1 MNEREELQR
10 AREELKSSIKVV
22 QKNLKIF
29 GKAVVSSQKAVL
41 RNVGNNIINTYKQ
54 LQSDIYIHKLNKEI
68 ARYQKEREAAIK
80 RAEALEEANRRARN
94 RENTRALEAEA
105 RRVKAQEREEREL
118 KFKRSVKQKTN
129 SLKSRIGKVKN
140 SFLKTLTTKNIDL
153 KIREAFDKVG
163 IFGLTAAG
171 AGLSVAN
178 KSKDKITDFT
188 STQIAKLTEYRMKKQ
203 EEKQERARQNAIKR
217 AEALEE
223 KNRRARN
230 KENTVA
236 LEQALKSKGKEEEL
250 ELDEE
255 TRRNIENTVMS
266 EKEDKRTLKFKD
278 GVKQKASSLKSKLA
292 KVKNSFLKTLTTK
305 NIDLKLR
312 DAFDKVGIFG
322 LSAAGVGLA
331 AINNGKEKVTDL
343 TSTQIAKLTE
353 YRIRK
358 QEEKQERDRQSAI
371 KKAEALEEA
380 NIRSRTMDH
389 KKGMIEALTAQERT
403 EYDFKHEENLIQ
415 KEQLKQ
421 ALLAQKNRLLNIQNE
436 ELEAKPKSR

>member
-1 MNEREELQR
+1 
-10 AREELKSSIKVV
+10 
-22 QKNLKIF
+22 
-29 GKAVVSSQKAVL
+29 
-41 RNVGNNIINTYKQ
+41 
-54 LQSDIYIHKLNKEI
+54 
-68 ARYQKEREAAIK
+68 
-80 RAEALEEANRRARN
+80 
-94 RENTRALEAEA
+94 
-105 RRVKAQEREEREL
+105 
-118 KFKRSVKQKTN
+118 
-129 SLKSRIGKVKN
+129 
-140 SFLKTLTTKNIDL
+140 
-153 KIREAFDKVG
+153 
-163 IFGLTAAG
+163 
-171 AGLSVAN
+171 
-178 KSKDKITDFT
+178 
-188 STQIAKLTEYRMKKQ
+188 MKKQ

-403 EYDFKHEENLIQ
+403 EYDFKHEEKLIK

>member
-29 GKAVVSSQKAVL
+29 GKAVVSSQKAAL

-80 RAEALEEANRRARN
+80 RAEALEEANRMARN

-118 KFKRSVKQKTN
+118 KFKRGVKQKTN

-140 SFLKTLTTKNIDL
+140 SFLRTLTTKNIDL

-163 IFGLTAAG
+163 IFGLTAVG
-171 AGLSVAN
+171 AGLAAAN
-178 KSKDKITDFT
+178 KGKNKITDFT
-188 STQIAKLTEYRMKKQ
+188 STQIAKLTEYRIRKQ
-203 EEKQERARQNAIKR
+203 EEKQERARQESIRR

-223 KNRRARN
+223 KNRRLRN

-236 LEQALKSKGKEEEL
+236 LEQSLRLKGKEEEL

-255 TRRNIENTVMS
+255 TKRNIENTVMT

-312 DAFDKVGIFG
+312 DAFDKVGIFS

-371 KKAEALEEA
+371 KEAEALEEA
-380 NIRSRTMDH
+380 NIRSRTMNH

-403 EYDFKHEENLIQ
+403 EYDLKHEENLIQ

-421 ALLAQKNRLLNIQNE
+421 ALLAQRNRLLNIQNE

>member
-29 GKAVVSSQKAVL
+29 GKAVVSSQKAAL

-80 RAEALEEANRRARN
+80 RAEALEEANRIARN

-118 KFKRSVKQKTN
+118 KFKQGIKQKAS

-153 KIREAFDKVG
+153 KLREAFDKVG
-163 IFGLTAAG
+163 IFGLTAVG
-171 AGLSVAN
+171 AGLAAAN
-178 KSKDKITDFT
+178 KGKNKITDFT
-188 STQIAKLTEYRMKKQ
+188 STQIAKLTEYRIRKQ
-203 EEKQERARQNAIKR
+203 
-217 AEALEE
+217 
-223 KNRRARN
+223 
-230 KENTVA
+230 
-236 LEQALKSKGKEEEL
+236 EEEL

-255 TRRNIENTVMS
+255 TKRNIENTVMT

-312 DAFDKVGIFG
+312 DVFDKVGIFS

-331 AINNGKEKVTDL
+331 AINNGKDKITDL

-371 KKAEALEEA
+371 KEAEALEEA

-403 EYDFKHEENLIQ
+403 EYDLKHEENLTQ
-415 KEQLKQ
+415 KEQLRQ
-421 ALLAQKNRLLNIQNE
+421 ALLAQRNRLLNIQNE

>member
-29 GKAVVSSQKAVL
+29 GKAVVSSQKAAL

-80 RAEALEEANRRARN
+80 RAEALEEANRIARN

-118 KFKRSVKQKTN
+118 KFKQGIKQKAS

-153 KIREAFDKVG
+153 KLREAFDKVG
-163 IFGLTAAG
+163 IFGLTAVG
-171 AGLSVAN
+171 AGLAAAN
-178 KSKDKITDFT
+178 KGKNKITDFT
-188 STQIAKLTEYRMKKQ
+188 STQIAKLTEYRIKKQ
-203 EEKQERARQNAIKR
+203 EEKQERARQESIRR

-223 KNRRARN
+223 KNRRLRN

-236 LEQALKSKGKEEEL
+236 LENSLRLKGKEE
-250 ELDEE
+250 
-255 TRRNIENTVMS
+255 
-266 EKEDKRTLKFKD
+266 EDKRTLKFKD
-278 GVKQKASSLKSKLA
+278 GVKQKALSLKSKLA

-312 DAFDKVGIFG
+312 DAFDKVGIFS

-331 AINNGKEKVTDL
+331 AINNGKDKITDL

-371 KKAEALEEA
+371 KEAEALEEA

-403 EYDFKHEENLIQ
+403 EYDLKHEENLTQ
-415 KEQLKQ
+415 KEQLRQ
-421 ALLAQKNRLLNIQNE
+421 ALLAQRNRLLNIQNE

>member
-29 GKAVVSSQKAVL
+29 GKAVVNSQKAVL
-41 RNVGNNIINTYKQ
+41 RNIGNNIINTYKQ
-54 LQSDIYIHKLNKEI
+54 LQSDIYIHKLNREI

-80 RAEALEEANRRARN
+80 RAEALEEANRIARN

-105 RRVKAQEREEREL
+105 KRVKAQEREEREL
-118 KFKRSVKQKTN
+118 KFKRGVKQKTN
-129 SLKSRIGKVKN
+129 SLKSRIGKVRN
-140 SFLKTLTTKNIDL
+140 SFLRTLTTKNIDL

-163 IFGLTAAG
+163 IFGLTAVG
-171 AGLSVAN
+171 AGLAAAN
-178 KSKDKITDFT
+178 KGKDKITNFT
-188 STQIAKLTEYRMKKQ
+188 STQIAKLTEYRIRKQ
-203 EEKQERARQNAIKR
+203 EEKQERARQESIRR

-223 KNRRARN
+223 KNRRLRN

-236 LEQALKSKGKEEEL
+236 LEQSLRSKGKEEEL

-255 TRRNIENTVMS
+255 TKRNIENTVMT

-292 KVKNSFLKTLTTK
+292 KVKNSILKTLTTK
-305 NIDLKLR
+305 NIDVKLR
-312 DAFDKVGIFG
+312 EAFDKVGIFG
-322 LSAAGVGLA
+322 LTAAGAGLA
-331 AINNGKEKVTDL
+331 AINNGKDKITDL

-353 YRIRK
+353 YRMRK

-371 KKAEALEEA
+371 KEAEALEEA
-380 NIRSRTMDH
+380 NIRARTMDH

-403 EYDFKHEENLIQ
+403 EYDLKHEENLMQ

-421 ALLAQKNRLLNIQNE
+421 ALLAQRNRLLNIQNE
-436 ELEAKPKSR
+436 ELESKPKSR

>member
-29 GKAVVSSQKAVL
+29 GKAVVSSQKAAL

-80 RAEALEEANRRARN
+80 RAEALEEANRMARN

-118 KFKRSVKQKTN
+118 KFKRGVKQKTN

-140 SFLKTLTTKNIDL
+140 SFLRTLTTKNIDL
-153 KIREAFDKVG
+153 KLRDAFDKVG
-163 IFGLTAAG
+163 IFSLSAAG
-171 AGLSVAN
+171 VGLAAIN
-178 KSKDKITDFT
+178 NGKDKITDLT
-188 STQIAKLTEYRMKKQ
+188 STQIAKLTEYRIRKQ
-203 EEKQERARQNAIKR
+203 EEKQERARQESIRR

-223 KNRRARN
+223 KNRRLRN

-236 LEQALKSKGKEEEL
+236 LEQSLRLKGK
-250 ELDEE
+250 
-255 TRRNIENTVMS
+255 

-312 DAFDKVGIFG
+312 DAFDKVGIFS

-331 AINNGKEKVTDL
+331 AINNGKDKITDL

-371 KKAEALEEA
+371 KEAEALEEA

-403 EYDFKHEENLIQ
+403 EYDLKHEENLTQ
-415 KEQLKQ
+415 KEQLRQ
-421 ALLAQKNRLLNIQNE
+421 ALLAQRNRLLNIQNE

>member
-29 GKAVVSSQKAVL
+29 GKAVVSSQKAAL

-80 RAEALEEANRRARN
+80 RAEALEEANRMARN

-118 KFKRSVKQKTN
+118 KFKRGVKQKTN

-140 SFLKTLTTKNIDL
+140 SFLRTLTTKNIDL

-163 IFGLTAAG
+163 IFGLTAVG
-171 AGLSVAN
+171 AGLAAAN
-178 KSKDKITDFT
+178 KGKNKITDFT
-188 STQIAKLTEYRMKKQ
+188 STQIAKLTEYRIRKQ
-203 EEKQERARQNAIKR
+203 EEKQERARQESIRR

-223 KNRRARN
+223 KNRRLRN

-236 LEQALKSKGKEEEL
+236 LEQSLRLKGK
-250 ELDEE
+250 
-255 TRRNIENTVMS
+255 

-312 DAFDKVGIFG
+312 DAFDKVGIFS

-331 AINNGKEKVTDL
+331 AINNGKDKITDL

-403 EYDFKHEENLIQ
+403 EYDLKHEENLIQ

>member
-29 GKAVVSSQKAVL
+29 GKAVVSSQKAAL

-80 RAEALEEANRRARN
+80 RAEALEEANRMARN

-105 RRVKAQEREEREL
+105 RRVEAQERAEREL
-118 KFKRSVKQKTN
+118 KFKRGVKQKTN

-140 SFLKTLTTKNIDL
+140 SFLRTLTTKNIDL

-163 IFGLTAAG
+163 IFGLTAVG
-171 AGLSVAN
+171 AGLAAAN
-178 KSKDKITDFT
+178 KGKNKITDF
-188 STQIAKLTEYRMKKQ
+188 
-203 EEKQERARQNAIKR
+203 
-217 AEALEE
+217 
-223 KNRRARN
+223 
-230 KENTVA
+230 
-236 LEQALKSKGKEEEL
+236 
-250 ELDEE
+250 
-255 TRRNIENTVMS
+255 
-266 EKEDKRTLKFKD
+266 
-278 GVKQKASSLKSKLA
+278 
-292 KVKNSFLKTLTTK
+292 
-305 NIDLKLR
+305 
-312 DAFDKVGIFG
+312 
-322 LSAAGVGLA
+322 
-331 AINNGKEKVTDL
+331 

-403 EYDFKHEENLIQ
+403 EYDLKHEENLIQ

>member
-29 GKAVVSSQKAVL
+29 GKAVVSSQKAAL

-80 RAEALEEANRRARN
+80 RAEALEEANRMARN

-118 KFKRSVKQKTN
+118 KFKRGVKQKTN

-140 SFLKTLTTKNIDL
+140 SFLRTLTTKNIDL

-163 IFGLTAAG
+163 IFGLTAVG
-171 AGLSVAN
+171 AGLAAAN
-178 KSKDKITDFT
+178 KGKNKITDFT
-188 STQIAKLTEYRMKKQ
+188 STQIAKLTEYRIRKQ
-203 EEKQERARQNAIKR
+203 EEKQERARQESIRR

-223 KNRRARN
+223 KNRRLRN

-236 LEQALKSKGKEEEL
+236 LEQSLRLKGKE
-250 ELDEE
+250 
-255 TRRNIENTVMS
+255 
-266 EKEDKRTLKFKD
+266 KKDKRTLKFKD

-312 DAFDKVGIFG
+312 DAFDKVGIFS

-331 AINNGKEKVTDL
+331 AINNGKDKITDL

-371 KKAEALEEA
+371 KEAEALEEA

-403 EYDFKHEENLIQ
+403 EYDLKHEENLTQ
-415 KEQLKQ
+415 KEQLRQ
-421 ALLAQKNRLLNIQNE
+421 ALLAQRNRLLNIQNE

>member
-29 GKAVVSSQKAVL
+29 GKAVVSSQKAIL

-68 ARYQKEREAAIK
+68 AHYQKEREAAIK

-163 IFGLTAAG
+163 ILGLTAAG

-203 EEKQERARQNAIKR
+203 AEKQERARQESIRR

-255 TRRNIENTVMS
+255 TRRNIENTVIS

-322 LSAAGVGLA
+322 LTAAGAGLA
-331 AINNGKEKVTDL
+331 AANKGKDKVTDL

-371 KKAEALEEA
+371 KTAEALEEA
-380 NIRSRTMDH
+380 NIKARTMDH

-403 EYDFKHEENLIQ
+403 EYDLKHEENLTQ

-421 ALLAQKNRLLNIQNE
+421 ALLAQRNRLLNIQNE
-436 ELEAKPKSR
+436 ELESKPKSR

>member
-68 ARYQKEREAAIK
+68 AHYQKEREAAIK

-163 IFGLTAAG
+163 ILGLSAAG
-171 AGLSVAN
+171 AGLAVAN

-203 EEKQERARQNAIKR
+203 EEKQERTRQNAIKR

-255 TRRNIENTVMS
+255 TRRNIENTVTS

-436 ELEAKPKSR
+436 ELESKPKSR

>member
-29 GKAVVSSQKAVL
+29 GKAVVSSQKAAL

-80 RAEALEEANRRARN
+80 RAEALEEANRMARN

-118 KFKRSVKQKTN
+118 KFKQGIKQKAS

-153 KIREAFDKVG
+153 KLREAFDKVG

-171 AGLSVAN
+171 AGLAAAN
-178 KSKDKITDFT
+178 KGKNKITDFT
-188 STQIAKLTEYRMKKQ
+188 STQIAKLTEYRIRKQ
-203 EEKQERARQNAIKR
+203 EEKQERARQESIRR

-223 KNRRARN
+223 KNRRLRN

-236 LEQALKSKGKEEEL
+236 LEQSLRLKGKEEEL

-255 TRRNIENTVMS
+255 TKRNIENTVMT
-266 EKEDKRTLKFKD
+266 EKEYKRTLKFKD

-312 DAFDKVGIFG
+312 DAFDKVGIFS

-331 AINNGKEKVTDL
+331 AINNGKDKITDL

-371 KKAEALEEA
+371 KEAEALEEA
-380 NIRSRTMDH
+380 NIRSRTD
-389 KKGMIEALTAQERT
+389 
-403 EYDFKHEENLIQ
+403 
-415 KEQLKQ
+415 
-421 ALLAQKNRLLNIQNE
+421 
-436 ELEAKPKSR
+436 

>member
-29 GKAVVSSQKAVL
+29 GKAVVSSQKAAL

-80 RAEALEEANRRARN
+80 RAEALEEANRIARN

-118 KFKRSVKQKTN
+118 KFKQGIKQKAS

-153 KIREAFDKVG
+153 KLREAFDKVG

-171 AGLSVAN
+171 VGLAAAN
-178 KSKDKITDFT
+178 KGKNKITDFT
-188 STQIAKLTEYRMKKQ
+188 STQIAKLTEYRIRKQ
-203 EEKQERARQNAIKR
+203 EEKQERARQESIRR

-223 KNRRARN
+223 KNRRLRN

-236 LEQALKSKGKEEEL
+236 LEQSLRLKGKEEEL

-255 TRRNIENTVMS
+255 TKRNIENTVMT

-312 DAFDKVGIFG
+312 DVFDKVGIFS
-322 LSAAGVGLA
+322 LSAAVEGLA
-331 AINNGKEKVTDL
+331 AINNGKDKITDL

-353 YRIRK
+353 YKIRK

-371 KKAEALEEA
+371 KEAEALEEA

-403 EYDFKHEENLIQ
+403 EYDLKHEENLTQ
-415 KEQLKQ
+415 KEQLRQ

>member
-29 GKAVVSSQKAVL
+29 GKAVVSSQKAAL

-80 RAEALEEANRRARN
+80 RAEALEEANRMARN

-118 KFKRSVKQKTN
+118 KFKRGVKQKTN

-140 SFLKTLTTKNIDL
+140 SFLRTLTTKNIDL

-163 IFGLTAAG
+163 IFGLTAVG
-171 AGLSVAN
+171 AGLAAAN
-178 KSKDKITDFT
+178 KGKNKITDFT

-203 EEKQERARQNAIKR
+203 EEKQERARQESIRR

-223 KNRRARN
+223 KNRRLRN

-236 LEQALKSKGKEEEL
+236 LEQSLRLKGK
-250 ELDEE
+250 
-255 TRRNIENTVMS
+255 

-312 DAFDKVGIFG
+312 DAFDKVGIFS

-331 AINNGKEKVTDL
+331 AINNGKDKITDL

-403 EYDFKHEENLIQ
+403 EYDLKHEENLIQ

>member
-29 GKAVVSSQKAVL
+29 GKAVVSSQKAAL

-80 RAEALEEANRRARN
+80 RAEALEEANRMARN

-118 KFKRSVKQKTN
+118 KFKQGIKQKAS
-129 SLKSRIGKVKN
+129 SLNSRIGKVKN

-153 KIREAFDKVG
+153 KLREAFDKVG
-163 IFGLTAAG
+163 IFGLTAVG
-171 AGLSVAN
+171 AGLAAAN
-178 KSKDKITDFT
+178 KGKNKITDFT
-188 STQIAKLTEYRMKKQ
+188 STQIAKLTEYRIRKQ
-203 EEKQERARQNAIKR
+203 EEKQERARQESIRR

-223 KNRRARN
+223 KNRRLRN

-236 LEQALKSKGKEEEL
+236 LEQSLRLKGKEEEL

-255 TRRNIENTVMS
+255 TKRNIENTVMT

-292 KVKNSFLKTLTTK
+292 KVKKSFLKTLTTK

-312 DAFDKVGIFG
+312 DVFDKVGIFS

-331 AINNGKEKVTDL
+331 AINNGKDKITDL

-358 QEEKQERDRQSAI
+358 LEEKQERDTQSAI
-371 KKAEALEEA
+371 KKA
-380 NIRSRTMDH
+380 
-389 KKGMIEALTAQERT
+389 
-403 EYDFKHEENLIQ
+403 
-415 KEQLKQ
+415 
-421 ALLAQKNRLLNIQNE
+421 
-436 ELEAKPKSR
+436 

>member
-29 GKAVVSSQKAVL
+29 GKAVVSSQKAAL

-80 RAEALEEANRRARN
+80 RAEALEEANRMARN

-118 KFKRSVKQKTN
+118 KFKRGVKQKTN

-140 SFLKTLTTKNIDL
+140 SFLRTLTTKNIDL

-163 IFGLTAAG
+163 IFGLTAVG
-171 AGLSVAN
+171 AGLAAAN
-178 KSKDKITDFT
+178 KGKNKITDFT
-188 STQIAKLTEYRMKKQ
+188 STQIAKLTEYRIRKQ
-203 EEKQERARQNAIKR
+203 EEKQERARQESIRR

-223 KNRRARN
+223 KNRRLRN

-236 LEQALKSKGKEEEL
+236 LEQSLRLKGKE
-250 ELDEE
+250 
-255 TRRNIENTVMS
+255 
-266 EKEDKRTLKFKD
+266 KKDKRTLKFKD

-312 DAFDKVGIFG
+312 DAFDKVGIFS

-331 AINNGKEKVTDL
+331 AINNGKDKITDL

-403 EYDFKHEENLIQ
+403 EYDLKHEENLTQ
-415 KEQLKQ
+415 KEQLRQ
-421 ALLAQKNRLLNIQNE
+421 ALLAQRNRLLNIQNE

>member
-29 GKAVVSSQKAVL
+29 GKAVVNSQKAVL
-41 RNVGNNIINTYKQ
+41 RNIGNNIINTYKQ
-54 LQSDIYIHKLNKEI
+54 LQSDIYIHKLNREI

-80 RAEALEEANRRARN
+80 RAEALEEANRIARN

-105 RRVKAQEREEREL
+105 KRVKAQEREEREL
-118 KFKRSVKQKTN
+118 KFKRGVKQKTN
-129 SLKSRIGKVKN
+129 SLKSRIGKVRN
-140 SFLKTLTTKNIDL
+140 SFLRTLTTKNIDL

-163 IFGLTAAG
+163 IFGLTAVG
-171 AGLSVAN
+171 AGLAAAN
-178 KSKDKITDFT
+178 KGKDKITNFT
-188 STQIAKLTEYRMKKQ
+188 STQIAKLTEYRIRKQ
-203 EEKQERARQNAIKR
+203 EEKQERARQESIRR

-223 KNRRARN
+223 KNRRLRN

-236 LEQALKSKGKEEEL
+236 LEQSLRSKGKEEEL

-255 TRRNIENTVMS
+255 TKRNIENTVMT
-266 EKEDKRTLKFKD
+266 EKEDKRRLKFKD

-292 KVKNSFLKTLTTK
+292 KVKNSILKTLTTK

-322 LSAAGVGLA
+322 LTAAGAGLA
-331 AINNGKEKVTDL
+331 AANKGKDKIADL

-353 YRIRK
+353 YRMRK

-371 KKAEALEEA
+371 KEAEALEEA
-380 NIRSRTMDH
+380 NIRARTMDH

-403 EYDFKHEENLIQ
+403 EYDLKHEENLMQ

-421 ALLAQKNRLLNIQNE
+421 ALLAQRNRLLNIQNE
-436 ELEAKPKSR
+436 ELESKPKSR

>member
-29 GKAVVSSQKAVL
+29 GKAVVSSQKAAL

-54 LQSDIYIHKLNKEI
+54 LQSDIYINKLNKEI

-105 RRVKAQEREEREL
+105 RRIKAQEREEREL

-171 AGLSVAN
+171 AGLAAAN
-178 KSKDKITDFT
+178 KGKDKITNFT
-188 STQIAKLTEYRMKKQ
+188 STQIAKLTEYRIRKQ
-203 EEKQERARQNAIKR
+203 EEKQERARQESIRR

-223 KNRRARN
+223 KNRRLRN

-236 LEQALKSKGKEEEL
+236 LEQSLRSKGKEEEL

-255 TRRNIENTVMS
+255 TKRNIENTVMT

-292 KVKNSFLKTLTTK
+292 KVKNSILKTLTTK

-322 LSAAGVGLA
+322 LTAAGAGLA
-331 AINNGKEKVTDL
+331 AINNGKDKITDL

-371 KKAEALEEA
+371 KEAEALEEA

-403 EYDFKHEENLIQ
+403 EYDLKHEENLMQ

-421 ALLAQKNRLLNIQNE
+421 ALLAQRNRLLNIQNE
-436 ELEAKPKSR
+436 ELESKPKSR

>member
-94 RENTRALEAEA
+94 RENTRVLEAEA
-105 RRVKAQEREEREL
+105 RRVKVQEREEREL

-153 KIREAFDKVG
+153 KIREAFDKIG
-163 IFGLTAAG
+163 IFSLTTAEVGLMA
-171 AGLSVAN
+171 AN
-178 KSKDKITDFT
+178 KGKNKITDFT

-203 EEKQERARQNAIKR
+203 EAKQEKARQEAIRK
-217 AEALEE
+217 AEELEE

-230 KENTVA
+230 RENTVA
-236 LEQALKSKGKEEEL
+236 LEQALKAKDKEETL

-255 TRRNIENTVMS
+255 TRRNIENTVIS
-266 EKEDKRTLKFKD
+266 EKDNKRTLKFKD

-292 KVKNSFLKTLTTK
+292 RVKNSFLKTLTTK

-358 QEEKQERDRQSAI
+358 QEEKQEKNRQSAI

-403 EYDFKHEENLIQ
+403 EYDLKHEENLIQ

-421 ALLAQKNRLLNIQNE
+421 ALLEQKNRLLNIQNG
-436 ELEAKPKSR
+436 ELESKPKSR